1 MEKRTFNRYLS
12 GADVWV
18 LSLGCIIG
26 WGVFMMPGT
35 TFLPAARP
43 TGMAIVMLISAAIML
58 VIGANCH
65 YRYRSHDGDDNG
77 CFERKQMV
85 KGD

>member
-35 TFLPAARP
+35 TFLPAAGP
-43 TGMAIVMLISAAIML
+43 TGH
-58 VIGANCH
+58 GYCH
-65 YRYRSHDGDDNG
+65 AHKRRDHACDRG
-77 CFERKQMV
+77 ELPL
-85 KGD
+85 